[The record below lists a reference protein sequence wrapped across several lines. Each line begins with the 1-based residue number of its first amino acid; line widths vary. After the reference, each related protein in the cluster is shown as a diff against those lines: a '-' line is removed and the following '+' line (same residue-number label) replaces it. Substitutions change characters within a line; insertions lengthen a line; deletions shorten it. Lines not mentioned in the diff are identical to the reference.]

1 MMIRQILREHLFTFF
16 PLQNIS
22 IVLFS
27 PPPHPRDKQ
36 FDQLQIERETLFYT
50 KQMNE
55 RKKEKYDDGLLIPV
69 FELNAGFFVFTS
81 ADFICFS
88 FKNVESLLCFKWC
101 HH

>member
-1 MMIRQILREHLFTFF
+1 MMIRQMLREHLFTFS

-27 PPPHPRDKQ
+27 PLGFKQ

-55 RKKEKYDDGLLIPV
+55 RKKEKDDDGLVIPV
-69 FELNAGFFVFTS
+69 FELNAGFFVFKS